1 MVPDFLILMGLLG
14 VHLLRLRCGKEE
26 ARKWKAN
33 SAGRAQEEEEV
44 EEEEAGEEK
53 KEWAEE

>member
-33 SAGRAQEEEEV
+33 SAGRAQEEEE
-44 EEEEAGEEK
+44 EEAGEEK